1 MSPVN
6 GCKSTAPSPP
16 PRLSASSTTAS
27 KRIKLEELL
36 ELHRLAHVAFHL
48 ELAGHVGGGRVL
60 LAAGDLHESLR
71 RGGDRAIGV
80 AAVLADGDLAV
91 VDVDGPGAC
100 TVDLEAVG
108 GGQAACLRG
117 VHPCLEALE
126 ELSRALDHAAE
137 QPTPRH
143 RLRCR
148 RQDARA
154 LPARPSEMA
163 GRSIPDI
170 DESISATGSAAT
182 RRRARGDGSSA
193 AKTRPATGAAA
204 AAYIAL
210 RRSIVSAIAPR
221 PTAATP
227 PRPIER
233 PIDRPEAIPIRRG
246 RYSWLITMVTPK
258 VPITQTPTSASATAP
273 RTPPTRMYASAR
285 GPTASMLATS
295 TGRRP
300 RRSAI
305 GPAASVPSPP
315 ARSISESRGLPC
327 DFEWPRETSQSG
339 TKVISPNQAT
349 LRKAITP
356 SSSASAPGW
365 SSPLR

>member
-71 RGGDRAIGV
+71 RGGDRGNGV

-91 VDVDGPGAC
+91 VD
-100 TVDLEAVG
+100 LEAVG
-108 GGQAACLRG
+108 GGQAAGLRG

-148 RQDARA
+148 RQDVRA

-233 PIDRPEAIPIRRG
+233 PIARPDAIPIRRG
-246 RYSWLITMVTPK
+246 RYSWLITIVTPK
-258 VPITQTPTSASATAP
+258 APITQTPTSASATAP
-273 RTPPTRMYASAR
+273 
-285 GPTASMLATS
+285 TA
-295 TGRRP
+295 
-300 RRSAI
+300 
-305 GPAASVPSPP
+305 
-315 ARSISESRGLPC
+315 
-327 DFEWPRETSQSG
+327 
-339 TKVISPNQAT
+339 
-349 LRKAITP
+349 
-356 SSSASAPGW
+356 
-365 SSPLR
+365 